1 MNKPILHI
9 ENACIS
15 FGHGKLFTHFNLD
28 LHLGEMYCIT
38 GESGKG
44 KTSLLNA
51 ILGFVPLSEGSI
63 VVDGLILGVSTID
76 EIRKRVAWI
85 PQELSIPSEW
95 VSEMVR
101 ISFKLKANRNIKF
114 SEKTLYKHFE
124 ALGLEHDLLERRVTE
139 ISGGQRQRIM
149 IAVTTM
155 LQKPLMII
163 DEPTSALDPAS
174 VSKVIRFL
182 KNETQKSTAI
192 LAVTHDRIFADS
204 CDKRIF
210 L

>member
-1 MNKPILHI
+1 
-9 ENACIS
+9 
-15 FGHGKLFTHFNLD
+15 
-28 LHLGEMYCIT
+28 
-38 GESGKG
+38 
-44 KTSLLNA
+44 
-51 ILGFVPLSEGSI
+51 
-63 VVDGLILGVSTID
+63 
-76 EIRKRVAWI
+76 
-85 PQELSIPSEW
+85 
-95 VSEMVR
+95 MVR
-101 ISFKLKANRNIKF
+101 IPFKLKANRNIKF